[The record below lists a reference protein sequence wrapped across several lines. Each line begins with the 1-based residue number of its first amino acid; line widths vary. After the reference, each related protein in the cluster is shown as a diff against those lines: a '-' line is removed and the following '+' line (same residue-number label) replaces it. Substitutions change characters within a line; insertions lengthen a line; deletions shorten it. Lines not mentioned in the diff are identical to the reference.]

1 MQEIFDMDYLAIDNG
16 PTTYRMTVNRLLRYC
31 FRERSVVGYHS
42 EYAPF
47 DKSNHYVLS
56 FAQPRS
62 AFGNGVKNG
71 LQVSRRTG
79 NPTQNFAGGGL
90 LLQSFSEFLP

>member
-16 PTTYRMTVNRLLRYC
+16 PPSYRMTVKRY
-31 FRERSVVGYHS
+31 FRYSMRERSVVGCQS

-47 DKSNHYVLS
+47 DKSNQYVLS

-62 AFGNGVKNG
+62 TFGDGVKDG

-79 NPTQNFAGGGL
+79 NYL
-90 LLQSFSEFLP
+90 